1 MRHTSSRHAPPNS
14 HHRERGDA
22 VGTRVNAATRVVVAT
37 TTSVALSFTLG
48 GLILSGPASA
58 VAPYVATGAVNV
70 RSGPGTSYP
79 ILGVLSV
86 GDAVSGASA
95 SDGWVRVTYDGAT
108 GYVSDGYLRA
118 SATTPSGST
127 APMVTTADLNLRSG
141 PSLDAAIVKV
151 LAKGTTVAP
160 TGATSDRFVEV
171 LVDGAKNWVSGNY
184 LTPAAVAAPLP
195 AVAYKAR
202 TTAVLA
208 MRKSPQIDA
217 TVVGDLKT
225 GTEVSLTG
233 THSGSYSQI
242 VRQDGVLWVLT
253 GYLTSISPGPTL
265 PKATGRRYVG
275 VDEVNVRATSASN
288 GKVIRP
294 VAQGTVLLITGKTAN
309 SRTQVIVEG
318 GLGWAYT
325 PYLSKTKPTV
335 SAPPTTDP
343 GGSLG
348 SASLDRTNANV
359 KAIVRLIRVEF
370 PTIKTMYGW
379 RASSDYSSDH
389 PSGRALDIM
398 IPKYSTSTGKALGDK
413 IALHLQQNHK
423 KLRVHYLIWRQRD
436 WNVER
441 NLDFTKGWRKMAD
454 RGGSTA
460 NHYDHVHVSV
470 YDN

>member
-1 MRHTSSRHAPPNS
+1 M
-14 HHRERGDA
+14 
-22 VGTRVNAATRVVVAT
+22 GTRVNAVTRTVVVTAT
-37 TTSVALSFTLG
+37 SIALSFTLG
-48 GLILSGPASA
+48 GLILSGTASA
-58 VAPYVATGAVNV
+58 TTPYVATNAVNV

-86 GDAVSGASA
+86 GDAVSGAPA
-95 SDGWVRVTYDGAT
+95 SGGWVKVTYRGAT
-108 GYVSDGYLRA
+108 GYVSGDYLKA
-118 SATTPSGST
+118 SASTGGST
-127 APMVTTADLNLRSG
+127 SPMVTTADLNLRSG

-171 LVDGAKNWVSGNY
+171 LVDGAKRWVSGNY
-184 LTPAAVAAPLP
+184 LAPASVAAPLP

-217 TVVGDLKT
+217 ASVGDLKA

-242 VRQDGVLWVLT
+242 VRQDAVLWVLT

-265 PKATGRRYVG
+265 PKATGRRYVN
-275 VDEVNVRATSASN
+275 VDEVNIRATSASN
-288 GKVIRP
+288 GKVIRL
-294 VAQGTVLLITGKTAN
+294 VTQGTVLLVTGRTAN
-309 SRTQVIVEG
+309 NRTQVIFEG

-325 PYLSKTKPTV
+325 PYLSKTKPAATP
-335 SAPPTTDP
+335 SGPPATDP

-359 KAIVRLIRVEF
+359 KAIVRLIRTEF

-379 RASSDYSSDH
+379 RASSAYSSDH

-398 IPKYSTSTGKALGDK
+398 IPKYSTSAGKSLGDA
-413 IALHLQQNHK
+413 IARYLQQNHT

-454 RGGSTA
+454 RGGTTA

-470 YDN
+470 YAN